1 MDISVALIQGDPLLY
16 HTFGC
21 LSIGKINKIK
31 NFLSIIFV
39 TFSQNYRLGL
49 FVQQYQNYKNFL
61 TIFCNLCALTFFS
74 LVFLNKKRPSS
85 SGFFVQKVEKK
96 CTKRRTDF
104 VQSALL
110 TRFISYFL
118 VLLFFLDLLFFC
130 KRKVRNS
137 FFNCP
142 NYFAC
147 LNHFFQQC

>member
-1 MDISVALIQGDPLLY
+1 METSAATFLSGPPLY
-16 HTFGC
+16 HTSGC

-74 LVFLNKKRPSS
+74 LVFLNKKHPSS

-96 CTKRRTDF
+96 CTKKEDGFCAIRPLDK
-104 VQSALL
+104 V
-110 TRFISYFL
+110 YK
-118 VLLFFLDLLFFC
+118 LLFSFTLLSQFLLLLLQEKSKELFFQL
-130 KRKVRNS
+130 S
-137 FFNCP
+137 
-142 NYFAC
+142 
-147 LNHFFQQC
+147 

>member
-16 HTFGC
+16 HTSGC

-96 CTKRRTDF
+96 CTKKEDGFCAIRPLDK
-104 VQSALL
+104 V
-110 TRFISYFL
+110 YK
-118 VLLFFLDLLFFC
+118 LLFSFTLLPRPPLLLQEKSKELFFQL
-130 KRKVRNS
+130 S
-137 FFNCP
+137 
-142 NYFAC
+142 
-147 LNHFFQQC
+147 